1 MERKTMQKKL
11 NLALTRFLLGGI
23 ATVLPTLWKVI
34 VFTGVGLVLFV
45 TYDEWEYQQRIGG
58 TK

>member
-11 NLALTRFLLGGI
+11 NLALACFLLGGI

-45 TYDEWEYQQRIGG
+45 TYDEWDYQQRIGG
-58 TK
+58 VK

>member
-1 MERKTMQKKL
+1 MQKKL
-11 NLALTRFLLGGI
+11 NLALACFLLGGI